1 VTRPEDCE
9 GIEDVCRAIDELDRE
24 TIQLIGRR
32 AGYVEA
38 VARFKTGEQGVR
50 APERQRTMLEAR
62 RLWAEENG
70 LDPDVI
76 EDLYRN
82 LVSYFI
88 NREMNEWR
96 KS

>member
-1 VTRPEDCE
+1 LPGHR
-9 GIEDVCRAIDELDRE
+9 RAGPR

-38 VARFKTGEQGVR
+38 VARFKTGEQDVR

>member
-24 TIQLIGRR
+24 TIQLFGRR
-32 AGYVEA
+32 AGY
-38 VARFKTGEQGVR
+38 GEQGVR
-50 APERQRTMLEAR
+50 ASEPQRTMLEAR
-62 RLWAEENG
+62 RRWAEENG